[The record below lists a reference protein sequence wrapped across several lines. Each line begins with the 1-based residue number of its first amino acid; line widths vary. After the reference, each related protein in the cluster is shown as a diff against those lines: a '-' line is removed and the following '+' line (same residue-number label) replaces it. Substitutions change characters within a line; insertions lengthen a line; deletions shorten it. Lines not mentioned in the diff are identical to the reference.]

1 MKIRAK
7 AIDSFLKIEF
17 NEQFA
22 RNNKAL
28 NEILL

>member
-1 MKIRAK
+1 MRAK

-22 RNNKAL
+22 RNNKVL
-28 NEILL
+28 NEIL